1 MIFSFQGAAKELLS
15 LHVSVYGN
23 YQILTITGLKSLYIQ
38 FEEDF
43 QYYYADKKRPP
54 PHYCESN
61 RSHTYKIII
70 CFSTLLE
77 TLETLHCHPYI

>member
-23 YQILTITGLKSLYIQ
+23 YQILTITGLKSLHIQ

-43 QYYYADKKRPP
+43 QYYYAAK
-54 PHYCESN
+54 
-61 RSHTYKIII
+61 
-70 CFSTLLE
+70 
-77 TLETLHCHPYI
+77 

>member
-23 YQILTITGLKSLYIQ
+23 YQLLTITGLKRIFNIIMQ
-38 FEEDF
+38 TKNDH
-43 QYYYADKKRPP
+43 
-54 PHYCESN
+54 PHITVRAI

-70 CFSTLLE
+70 YFSTLLE
-77 TLETLHCHPYI
+77 TLETLHCHPYR